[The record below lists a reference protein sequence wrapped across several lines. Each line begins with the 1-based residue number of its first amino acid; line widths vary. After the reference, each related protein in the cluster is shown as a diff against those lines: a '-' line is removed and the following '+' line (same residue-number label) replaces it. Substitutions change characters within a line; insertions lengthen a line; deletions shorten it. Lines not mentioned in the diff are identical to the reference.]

1 MKNIIISQVVSS
13 DRNIYLTIN
22 DGELVSINYS
32 QGIDYIDLDYMRQDD
47 PELTKFV
54 IKSLQERDATWSAE
68 YFFPSP
74 YWDDQLNLID
84 MYIWGFLNLK
94 ERKATI
100 LSEITNLRDELN
112 EVVEKLTILT
122 NNG

>member
-13 DRNIYLTIN
+13 DRNIYLTVN
-22 DGELVSINYS
+22 DGALVSINYS
-32 QGIDYIDLDYMRQDD
+32 QGIDYIDLDFMRQDD
-47 PELTKFV
+47 PELTRFV
-54 IKSLQERDATWSAE
+54 INSLQEHDRTWSAE

-74 YWDDQLNLID
+74 YWDEQVNLID

-100 LSEITNLRDELN
+100 SNQIAELRDELN
-112 EVVEKLTILT
+112 QVIEKLTRLT
-122 NNG
+122 NT